1 MTNYIIYNN
10 TYIKLW
16 QAHFRAP
23 LRCVSHVAL
32 CLLLDLFTTNLE
44 PVIFLPLKVTSE
56 SFFLSCSPVEKVKTQ
71 WESTQ
76 HGVEL
81 RRQQLEDMVVDSLQ
95 WDDHREETEEL
106 MRKYEAR
113 FYMLQ
118 QARRDPLSKQV
129 SDNQV
134 RFIA

>member
-1 MTNYIIYNN
+1 M
-10 TYIKLW
+10 
-16 QAHFRAP
+16 FRTRSFPSLA
-23 LRCVSHVAL
+23 VAL
-32 CLLLDLFTTNLE
+32 MG
-44 PVIFLPLKVTSE
+44 
-56 SFFLSCSPVEKVKTQ
+56 FFLIPLPPVEKLKTQ

-81 RRQQLEDMVVDSLQ
+81 RRQQLEDMVVDSLR

-134 RFIA
+134 RRAGWILVDSFGGLACFLLLALIRGSHVFPSS